1 MHGLC
6 TRTASRRRRLPAAR
20 GPKAGKITRPT
31 ALALRHPLLRQF
43 NGQRS
48 TMKKMLALL
57 LSAVCTLAVAE
68 TDLNHLPAP
77 LNKSLRGNAIKSA
90 QLDNG
95 VLRLQMDK
103 PAVSEL
109 VYSTFVFHNICAEQW
124 HHPDQFAKLAL
135 AKVELLNASGQQGY
149 AFDARG
155 DVCVQMGQL
164 GKKFGAFI
172 AQRTVPCEAGVCPK
186 HP

>member
-1 MHGLC
+1 MRAIVHTNRQPPQPL
-6 TRTASRRRRLPAAR
+6 ASGA
-20 GPKAGKITRPT
+20 GPESRQNNVPT
-31 ALALRHPLLRQF
+31 ALALRHPLEQLQWTRSHEK
-43 NGQRS
+43 NAGIAAQR
-48 TMKKMLALL
+48 A
-57 LSAVCTLAVAE
+57 CTLAVAD
-68 TDLNHLPAP
+68 TDLKNLPAP
-77 LNKSLRGNAIKSA
+77 LQKSLRGNALKSA

-124 HHPDQFAKLAL
+124 HNPEQFAKLGPDAGGT
-135 AKVELLNASGQQGY
+135 AQRHGQQGF

-164 GKKFGAFI
+164 GKNFRTFI
-172 AQRTVPCEAGVCPK
+172 GQRTVKCTAGACPR
-186 HP
+186 P

>member
-1 MHGLC
+1 MISPSSVQAVTSSTSGQVA
-6 TRTASRRRRLPAAR
+6 RSMAS
-20 GPKAGKITRPT
+20 
-31 ALALRHPLLRQF
+31 
-43 NGQRS
+43 
-48 TMKKMLALL
+48 
-57 LSAVCTLAVAE
+57 
-68 TDLNHLPAP
+68 
-77 LNKSLRGNAIKSA
+77 
-90 QLDNG
+90 
-95 VLRLQMDK
+95 
-103 PAVSEL
+103 
-109 VYSTFVFHNICAEQW
+109 VFHNICAEQW

-172 AQRTVPCEAGVCPK
+172 AQRTVQCEAGVCPK

>member
-1 MHGLC
+1 MTEPPLVGASGGL
-6 TRTASRRRRLPAAR
+6 TLWLDRLH
-20 GPKAGKITRPT
+20 RPLT
-31 ALALRHPLLRQF
+31 GGGWRALNLL
-43 NGQRS
+43 
-48 TMKKMLALL
+48 LALL

>member
-1 MHGLC
+1 
-6 TRTASRRRRLPAAR
+6 
-20 GPKAGKITRPT
+20 
-31 ALALRHPLLRQF
+31 
-43 NGQRS
+43 
-48 TMKKMLALL
+48 MLALL

-109 VYSTFVFHNICAEQW
+109 VYSTFVFHNICADGGTTPTSSPNW
-124 HHPDQFAKLAL
+124 HWPGGTAQR
-135 AKVELLNASGQQGY
+135 VSQQGY

-164 GKKFGAFI
+164 GRSLAPSLRSARCRAKRA
-172 AQRTVPCEAGVCPK
+172 CPK

>member
-1 MHGLC
+1 
-6 TRTASRRRRLPAAR
+6 
-20 GPKAGKITRPT
+20 
-31 ALALRHPLLRQF
+31 
-43 NGQRS
+43 
-48 TMKKMLALL
+48 MKKMLALL

-68 TDLNHLPAP
+68 TDLSHLPAP

-172 AQRTVPCEAGVCPK
+172 AQRTVQCEAGVCPR